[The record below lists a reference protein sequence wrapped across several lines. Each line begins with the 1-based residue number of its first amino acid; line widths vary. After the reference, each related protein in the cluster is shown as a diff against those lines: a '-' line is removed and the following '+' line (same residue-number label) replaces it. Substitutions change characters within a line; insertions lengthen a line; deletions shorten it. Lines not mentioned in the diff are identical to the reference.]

1 MTARAGEDF
10 ETAWALLELP
20 IRRSLEHAYAALI
33 AGGLGCG
40 AVLTDASGAIVAE
53 GRNRAYD
60 PPGGDEILQGTP
72 IAHAEMNVLAAV
84 STDLDLTGCIL
95 WTTQEPCSMC
105 TAAMAFAGVGVVRY
119 VAPDPW
125 AIATEQSRATSAAGS
140 ADTADGP
147 GIIGPVDND
156 VWIVTANLIFMLSIG
171 RRRGPDHPTI
181 AGNAELEP
189 ETTGVVR
196 KLLADHEVELPSA
209 LEEFVG
215 AFWTEIEVAAAD
227 RRDRRAHRRET

>member
-125 AIATEQSRATSAAGS
+125 AIATRAEPRDQHSWFGRH
-140 ADTADGP
+140 
-147 GIIGPVDND
+147 
-156 VWIVTANLIFMLSIG
+156 G
-171 RRRGPDHPTI
+171 RRSGDHRSGRQRRVDCYGQPDLH
-181 AGNAELEP
+181 
-189 ETTGVVR
+189 
-196 KLLADHEVELPSA
+196 A
-209 LEEFVG
+209 LNR
-215 AFWTEIEVAAAD
+215 AAARTGSPHD
-227 RRDRRAHRRET
+227 RGQRRT